1 MKAPISWLKD
11 YVEIKLS
18 AEELAEKLTLA
29 GNEVCGIGSTTPSW
43 EGIVVAEI
51 LTVERHPN
59 ADRLSLVT
67 LNNGSE
73 EQPKVVCG
81 APNVKVGQK
90 VAFAGV
96 GTQLIDGHTG
106 QATELKPAVIRG
118 VESKGMVLSEKE
130 LGLSG
135 LHEGILELPAEAPIG
150 TPLVDLLGDKVLEI
164 DVTPNRADCLSII
177 GIAREVAAVTQQSA
191 PKLQDLAGIKL
202 PDTTY
207 EEKGADIKSAL
218 SVEISAPEFCPRYT
232 ASIIKGIK
240 IGESPDW
247 LKKRLVIMGMRPINN
262 VVDITNYVML
272 EYGQPLHAFDLARI
286 AGGKIVVR
294 RAAEG
299 EKFISLDG
307 EERAL
312 SADTLMIADAE
323 KSIAI
328 AGVMGGANSEVST
341 DTVNIVLESANFNS
355 ASIHHTS
362 HRLKLVSEASS
373 RFERNLNPEMPP
385 HALKRA
391 TQLVLQIC
399 GGQALAGIIDI
410 YPGKKI
416 RTGIQVPPNRI
427 NAVLGTDLGYDR
439 ILKALK
445 SLGIEWFWE
454 SQDEADYGSSSESQF
469 LRVYTPWW
477 RTDIN
482 IPEDVIEEIARIIG
496 YDQLP
501 SAPLSGAIPKR
512 VGPPIMSF
520 KKLFRLA
527 LVGHGFQETLSLSLS
542 SFEALRRV
550 MADGELTAEPVKL
563 LNPMTSEQ
571 ECLRTTLR
579 APLLTAISAN
589 RRYEEGGLRLFEVGR
604 VYQAKP
610 GSLPNEPEI
619 VCGVIAGEAEPT
631 GWQQCKRPFDFY
643 DVKGLLETILGRLQ
657 LSYTFEESS
666 DSGLRPGHQA
676 RIAVEGAAIGVF
688 GEVHP
693 KVAKNFDI
701 DEEVFL
707 FEVNLN
713 ALMPKVRPGRA
724 YQPLPRYPA
733 VMRDICLV
741 LDQSIS
747 HRQVSDVLAAFPLLK
762 EVSLFD
768 VYSGKQMAEGKKSL
782 AYRLTFRSPA
792 ATLTDAEVDKVMA
805 EIVSTLMTELGA
817 TLRA

>member
-11 YVEIKLS
+11 YVEIKIS

-43 EGIVVAEI
+43 EGIVVAEV
-51 LTVERHPN
+51 LAVERQ
-59 ADRLSLVT
+59 
-67 LNNGSE
+67 

-81 APNVKVGQK
+81 APNVQVGQK

-96 GTQLIDGHTG
+96 GTKLIDGHTG
-106 QATELKPAVIRG
+106 QATELKPALIRG
-118 VESKGMVLSEKE
+118 VESRGMVLSEKE
-130 LGLSG
+130 LGLSDR
-135 LHEGILELPAEAPIG
+135 HEGILELPAEAQVG
-150 TPLVDLLGDKVLEI
+150 TALAGLLGDKVLEI

-177 GIAREVAAVTQQSA
+177 GIAREVAAVTFQE
-191 PKLQDLAGIKL
+191 GVKL
-202 PDTTY
+202 PDLKGITLPDLAY
-207 EEKGADIKSAL
+207 EEQGAAISTAL
-218 SVEISAPEFCPRYT
+218 SGDIAAPELCPRYT

-240 IGESPDW
+240 VGDSPEW
-247 LKKRLVIMGMRPINN
+247 LKKRLIIMGMRPINN

-272 EYGQPLHAFDLARI
+272 EYGQPLHAFDLAKI

-299 EKFISLDG
+299 EKFTSLDG
-307 EERAL
+307 ETRDI
-312 SADTLMIADAE
+312 SSDTLMIADAE

-328 AGVMGGANSEVST
+328 AGVMGGANSEVSAETT
-341 DTVNIVLESANFNS
+341 DIVLESANFNS

-373 RFERNLNPEMPP
+373 RFERNLNPEMPLN
-385 HALKRA
+385 ALKRA

-399 GGQALAGIIDI
+399 GGQALAGVVDI
-410 YPGKKI
+410 YPGKKL
-416 RTGIQVPPNRI
+416 RVGIQVPPNRI
-427 NAVLGTDLGYDR
+427 NQVLGTDLGYDR
-439 ILKALK
+439 ILRALK
-445 SLGIEWFWE
+445 ALGIEWYWE
-454 SQDEADYGSSSESQF
+454 SQDEADYGSGTESQF
-469 LRVYTPWW
+469 LRVYPPGW

-482 IPEDVIEEIARIIG
+482 IPEDVIEEIARVIG

-501 SAPLSGAIPKR
+501 SAPLSGPIPKR

-542 SFEALRRV
+542 SYEALRRV
-550 MADGELTAEPVKL
+550 TADGELTSEPVKL

-579 APLLTAISAN
+579 APLLAAIAAN
-589 RRYEEGGLRLFEVGR
+589 RRYEESGLRLFEVGR
-604 VYQAKP
+604 IYQAKP
-610 GSLPNEPEI
+610 GMLPNEPEI
-619 VCGVIAGEAEPT
+619 VCGVVAGEAEPT
-631 GWQQCKRPFDFY
+631 GWQQCKRPFDFF
-643 DVKGLLETILGRLQ
+643 DVKGLLETILNRLQ
-657 LSYTFEESS
+657 VSFTLELSN
-666 DSGLRPGHQA
+666 DRGLRPGHQA
-676 RIAVEGAAIGVF
+676 QISVEGAAIGVF

-701 DEEVFL
+701 GEKVFL
-707 FEVNLN
+707 FEINLN
-713 ALMPKVRPGRA
+713 ALMTKVRPGRA
-724 YQPLPRYPA
+724 YQPLARYPA

-741 LDQSIS
+741 LDQSVS
-747 HRQVSDVLAAFPLLK
+747 HRQVSDVLSAFPLLK

-782 AYRLTFRSPA
+782 AYRLTFQSPT
-792 ATLTDAEVDKVMA
+792 ATLTDTEVDKVMA
-805 EIVSTLMTELGA
+805 EIVSTLTTELGA